1 MKNILKLL
9 VLFTAFLVFPAVP
22 APGQTP
28 GESPEEPEII
38 TVSEDVRILRY
49 YSARG
54 TRSEA
59 RHHYLEIEGERIPDV
74 FSKVI
79 YKGLSFTFGSR
90 KYTWGDDGYLRGPD
104 AAVPGSA
111 SPVPG
116 EQLERGWYEGGEI
129 LKGTPENWIYGEW
142 KAGALLAAPEKLGQ
156 AVETLDL
163 PVLPRDA
170 SPISLILDAEGTKP
184 DQGKKDEEK
193 KEDLSEDALKSLEE
207 ALKKRK

>member
-9 VLFTAFLVFPAVP
+9 VLFFTVFLVFPAVP
-22 APGQTP
+22 APGQTS
-28 GESPEEPEII
+28 GENPEEPEII

-74 FSKVI
+74 FSKVV

-90 KYTWGDDGYLRGPD
+90 KYHWGDDGYLRGSD
-104 AAVPGSA
+104 AEVTGSP
-111 SPVPG
+111 SPISA
-116 EQLERGWYEGGEI
+116 EQLERGWYEGGGI
-129 LKGTPENWIYGEW
+129 LQGTPENWIYGEW
-142 KAGALLAAPEKLGQ
+142 KGGALLAAPEKLGW

-163 PVLPRDA
+163 PVIPRDA
-170 SPISLILDAEGTKP
+170 SGIGLILAPENTKP
-184 DQGKKDEEK
+184 VQEKNDEG
-193 KEDLSEDALKSLEE
+193 LSEDALKSLEE

>member
-1 MKNILKLL
+1 MKNMLKLL
-9 VLFTAFLVFPAVP
+9 VLFFTVFLVFPAVP
-22 APGQTP
+22 APGQTS
-28 GESPEEPEII
+28 GENPEEPEII

-74 FSKVI
+74 FSKVV

-90 KYTWGDDGYLRGPD
+90 KYHWGDDGYLRGSD
-104 AAVPGSA
+104 AEVTGSP
-111 SPVPG
+111 SPISA
-116 EQLERGWYEGGEI
+116 EQLERGWYEGGGI
-129 LKGTPENWIYGEW
+129 LQGTPENWIYGEW
-142 KAGALLAAPEKLGQ
+142 KGGALLAAPEKLGW

-163 PVLPRDA
+163 PVIPRDA
-170 SPISLILDAEGTKP
+170 SGIGLILAPENTKP
-184 DQGKKDEEK
+184 VQEKNDEG
-193 KEDLSEDALKSLEE
+193 LSEDALKSLEE

>member
-1 MKNILKLL
+1 MKNMLKLL
-9 VLFTAFLVFPAVP
+9 VLFFTVFLVFPAVP
-22 APGQTP
+22 APGQTS
-28 GESPEEPEII
+28 GENPEEPEII

-74 FSKVI
+74 FSKVV

-90 KYTWGDDGYLRGPD
+90 KYHWGDDGYLRGSD
-104 AAVPGSA
+104 AEVTGSP
-111 SPVPG
+111 SPISA
-116 EQLERGWYEGGEI
+116 EQLERGWYEGGGI
-129 LKGTPENWIYGEW
+129 LQGTPENWIYGEW
-142 KAGALLAAPEKLGQ
+142 KGGTLLAAPEKLGW

-163 PVLPRDA
+163 PVIPRDA
-170 SPISLILDAEGTKP
+170 SGIGLILAPENTKP
-184 DQGKKDEEK
+184 VQEKNDEG
-193 KEDLSEDALKSLEE
+193 LSEDALKSLEE

>member
-1 MKNILKLL
+1 MKNMLKLL
-9 VLFTAFLVFPAVP
+9 VLFFTVFLVSPAVP
-22 APGQTP
+22 APGQTS
-28 GESPEEPEII
+28 GENPEEPEII

-74 FSKVI
+74 FSKVV

-90 KYTWGDDGYLRGPD
+90 KYHWGDDGYLRGSD
-104 AAVPGSA
+104 AEVTGSP
-111 SPVPG
+111 SPISA
-116 EQLERGWYEGGEI
+116 EQLERGWYEGGGI
-129 LKGTPENWIYGEW
+129 LQGTPENWIYGEW
-142 KAGALLAAPEKLGQ
+142 KGGALLAAPEKLGW

-163 PVLPRDA
+163 PVIPRDA
-170 SPISLILDAEGTKP
+170 SGIGLILAPENTKP
-184 DQGKKDEEK
+184 VQEKNDEG
-193 KEDLSEDALKSLEE
+193 LSEDALKSLEE

>member
-9 VLFTAFLVFPAVP
+9 ALFAVFLVFPADP
-22 APGQTP
+22 APGQAR
-28 GESPEEPEII
+28 EENPEEPEII

-59 RHHYLEIEGERIPDV
+59 RHHFLEIEGERIPDA
-74 FSKVI
+74 FSKVV
-79 YKGLSFTFGSR
+79 YKGLSFTFRSR
-90 KYTWGDDGYLRGPD
+90 KYTWGDDGYLMESH

-111 SPVPG
+111 SFIPA
-116 EQLERGWYEGGEI
+116 EQVERGWYEGGEI

-142 KAGALLAAPEKLGQ
+142 KDGALLAVPEKLGQ
-156 AVETLDL
+156 VVETLDL

-170 SPISLILDAEGTKP
+170 SGIGLILAPENTQP
-184 DQGKKDEEK
+184 AQEKKDEG
-193 KEDLSEDALKSLEE
+193 LSEDALKSLEE

>member
-9 VLFTAFLVFPAVP
+9 ALFAVFLVFPADP
-22 APGQTP
+22 APGQAR
-28 GESPEEPEII
+28 EENPEEPEII

-59 RHHYLEIEGERIPDV
+59 RHHFLEIEGERIPDA
-74 FSKVI
+74 FSKVV
-79 YKGLSFTFGSR
+79 YKGLSFTFRSR
-90 KYTWGDDGYLRGPD
+90 KYTWGDDGYLRGSD
-104 AAVPGSA
+104 SEVPGSP
-111 SPVPG
+111 SPIS
-116 EQLERGWYEGGEI
+116 EEHLERGWYEGGEI
-129 LKGTPENWIYGEW
+129 LEGTPENWLYGEW
-142 KAGALLAAPEKLGQ
+142 KGGTLLAAPEKLGQ

-170 SPISLILDAEGTKP
+170 SGIGLILAPENTQP
-184 DQGKKDEEK
+184 AQEKKDEG
-193 KEDLSEDALKSLEE
+193 LSEDALKSLEE

>member
-1 MKNILKLL
+1 MKNMLKLL
-9 VLFTAFLVFPAVP
+9 VLFFTVFLVFPAVP
-22 APGQTP
+22 APGQTS
-28 GESPEEPEII
+28 GENPEEPEII

-74 FSKVI
+74 FSKVV

-90 KYTWGDDGYLRGPD
+90 KYHWGDDGYLRGSD
-104 AAVPGSA
+104 AEVTGSP
-111 SPVPG
+111 SPISA
-116 EQLERGWYEGGEI
+116 EQLERGWYEGGGI
-129 LKGTPENWIYGEW
+129 LQWTPENWIYGEW
-142 KAGALLAAPEKLGQ
+142 KGGALLAAPEKLGW

-163 PVLPRDA
+163 PVIPRDA
-170 SPISLILDAEGTKP
+170 SGIGLILAPENTKP
-184 DQGKKDEEK
+184 VQEKNDEG
-193 KEDLSEDALKSLEE
+193 LSEDALKSLEE

>member
-1 MKNILKLL
+1 MKNMLKLL
-9 VLFTAFLVFPAVP
+9 VLFFTVFLVFPAVP
-22 APGQTP
+22 APGQTS
-28 GESPEEPEII
+28 GENPEEPEII

-74 FSKVI
+74 FSKVV

-90 KYTWGDDGYLRGPD
+90 KYHWGDDGYLRGSD
-104 AAVPGSA
+104 AEVTGSP
-111 SPVPG
+111 SPISA
-116 EQLERGWYEGGEI
+116 EQLERGWHEGGGI
-129 LKGTPENWIYGEW
+129 LQGTPENWIYGEW
-142 KAGALLAAPEKLGQ
+142 KGGALLAAPEKLGW

-163 PVLPRDA
+163 PVIPRDA
-170 SPISLILDAEGTKP
+170 SGIGLILAPENTKP
-184 DQGKKDEEK
+184 VQEKNDEG
-193 KEDLSEDALKSLEE
+193 LSEDALKSLEE

>member
-1 MKNILKLL
+1 MKNMLKLL
-9 VLFTAFLVFPAVP
+9 VLFFTVFLVFPAVP
-22 APGQTP
+22 APGQTS
-28 GESPEEPEII
+28 GENPEEPEII

-74 FSKVI
+74 FSKVV

-90 KYTWGDDGYLRGPD
+90 KYHWGDDGYLRGSD
-104 AAVPGSA
+104 TEVTGSP
-111 SPVPG
+111 SPISA
-116 EQLERGWYEGGEI
+116 EQLERGWYEGGGI
-129 LKGTPENWIYGEW
+129 LQGTPENWIYGEW
-142 KAGALLAAPEKLGQ
+142 KGGALLAAPEKLGW

-163 PVLPRDA
+163 PVIPRDA
-170 SPISLILDAEGTKP
+170 SGIGLILAPENTKP
-184 DQGKKDEEK
+184 VQEKNDEG
-193 KEDLSEDALKSLEE
+193 LSEDALKSLEE

>member
-1 MKNILKLL
+1 MKNMLKLL
-9 VLFTAFLVFPAVP
+9 ALFAAFLVFPAVP

-170 SPISLILDAEGTKP
+170 SGIGLILAPENTQP
-184 DQGKKDEEK
+184 AQEKKDEG
-193 KEDLSEDALKSLEE
+193 LSEDALKSLEE